1 MNTREHAEQIH
12 MVLKALPHYQVSMKR
27 AQWFPEHKAQF
38 GTIDPSFRGCLP
50 PGIEQLYAHQAQL
63 LSLTSTVSAVALATG
78 VASGKTYAL
87 ALPFR
92 IARLKQKQ
100 ATALCL
106 VSTKALARQW
116 QRRLQAWDPTWR
128 VEIYTGDTE
137 GKKFRL
143 AQADVVIVTPEKLH
157 HGILPQHQL
166 WQTFLGR
173 LHSVILD
180 DCQEYRGVFGSHV
193 ALVLRRLQRVLLH
206 YRTTLPLFLLGSALM
221 GNPREHAEHLLAQPV
236 ELIDAEQNGSAF
248 GGCLHLLWQPPAY
261 RSLVEET
268 ALLLAKIVEQ
278 GYRVVVFS
286 HARQSVEKIVDR
298 AYRHLPSHLHQQ
310 VRPYRG
316 GYTLDEREETE
327 ERLVK
332 EQVQCVVTTRAL
344 EVGLEMGKIDVV
356 IIAGFPGSLI
366 SYYQQAGRAGRQWQ
380 SALCVFVPQVV
391 NALDASFLNHP
402 ERLWQAPTESLWLNA
417 YSPALLTMH
426 LRCAAAELPLT
437 LQDERW
443 FGRQMDLLLKEL
455 VQNRYLIQDDD
466 HYRAHEN
473 IASQVHLR
481 SWGLEVA
488 IWKDDRRNV
497 PPLERT
503 DRYHAVL
510 ECYPQAVYYS
520 RAVPYRVTRFE
531 QTRDEVQVERFWG
544 AYETKPFLTTQV
556 DILKEVEAT
565 DDGPFRWARGKVRVT
580 HYVVGFGKKRKQ
592 ANGDQAAFLGREDF
606 PQPYSYSFETN
617 ALWMTFAEEW
627 LKPVRQDRVK
637 SVLHAVEHGWLLASP
652 LLIQGDRDEMNGVS
666 VTPHHPQTH
675 QASIFLYE
683 ECAGGN
689 GYGER
694 LYSRVRELSTMALSL
709 LEACPCQDGCYH
721 CLQIPYCRYLNENL
735 EKRGAIQLFHRLEK
749 RFL

>member
-180 DCQEYRGVFGSHV
+180 DCQE
-193 ALVLRRLQRVLLH
+193 
-206 YRTTLPLFLLGSALM
+206 
-221 GNPREHAEHLLAQPV
+221 
-236 ELIDAEQNGSAF
+236 
-248 GGCLHLLWQPPAY
+248 
-261 RSLVEET
+261 
-268 ALLLAKIVEQ
+268 
-278 GYRVVVFS
+278 YRVVVFS

-520 RAVPYRVTRFE
+520 RAVPYRVTLFE
-531 QTRDEVQVERFWG
+531 QTRDEIQVERFWG

-580 HYVVGFGKKRKQ
+580 HHVRGFGKKRKH
-592 ANGDQAAFLGREDF
+592 ANGGQAAFLGREDF
-606 PQPYSYSFETN
+606 SQPYSYSFETN

-627 LKPVRQDRVK
+627 LKPARQDRVK

-683 ECAGGN
+683 ECTGGN
-689 GYGER
+689 GYGEL
-694 LYSRVRELSTMALSL
+694 LYPRVRELSTMALSL
-709 LEACPCQDGCYH
+709 LEACPCQGGCYH

-735 EKRGAIQLFHRLEK
+735 EKRGAIQLFHHLEK
-749 RFL
+749 HFL